1 MLHRPDKMTKAT
13 KFWVWVIVQHVERQK
28 EYQDRVLFR
37 ESFRKPSKSSQKK
50 KKKKISYSI
59 LECE

>member
-13 KFWVWVIVQHVERQK
+13 KFWVWVIVQHVEMQK

-37 ESFRKPSKSSQKK
+37 ESFRKSSKSSQKK
-50 KKKKISYSI
+50 NISYSI